1 MLSITWLPQKILII
15 FDPPLAHLS
24 PTPGREPLAVLCF
37 AFEGVTLIGSHAEL
51 PTSKQHVFSL
61 WYLLLIRSLQLHSNP
76 ENKNETNCVFQ
87 IFAALSPSHLSI
99 APPSLRYGHT
109 SPAAARRDRCS
120 RQRRRALGCQS
131 FRRTG
136 AASVHPSVSWLA
148 KRAEEEHV
156 SSSHME
162 QVVQTLL

>member
-1 MLSITWLPQKILII
+1 MLSITWLPQKNLR
-15 FDPPLAHLS
+15 
-24 PTPGREPLAVLCF
+24 REPLAVLCF

-76 ENKNETNCVFQ
+76 KNKNETNCLE
-87 IFAALSPSHLSI
+87 IFVAFSPSHLSI

-120 RQRRRALGCQS
+120 PQRLRRAVGCQC

-136 AASVHPSVSWLA
+136 AASGPPSVSWLP
-148 KRAEEEHV
+148 KGAEEEHA
-156 SSSHME
+156 SSSNME
-162 QVVQTLL
+162 HDLQ